1 MEVITKRMSTTQNLT
16 QATTKTKATTIVAD
30 RELVL
35 IIELKDEN
43 NETNYEA

>member
-1 MEVITKRMSTTQNLT
+1 ML
-16 QATTKTKATTIVAD
+16 ATITIVAD

-43 NETNYEA
+43 NETNYEAVVLVTYLNCEPTVLRETL